1 MIFDYRY
8 KPSGPVRRPSCDH
21 NTKKLKCATLTASDV
36 QKFYSLY
43 YKNAERSHQ
52 NNFLLQH
59 MKTTKVTRHRNKTRP
74 PHKVSS
80 KYFVRNRKRDE
91 VPVCLKAFCQI
102 LQVNRFKLQRLAKK
116 NFETGDVSEQRG
128 GFKKSVIDFNQQ
140 RESISTFL
148 NSLPYTESH
157 YCREKSQRKYLTPEL
172 NVSKLYNMFR
182 DRFQSDDGNIPKKSY
197 FRFIFNTAFNF
208 GFGSPKKDECST
220 CTFLT
225 ERIKHEKST

>member
-116 NFETGDVSEQRG
+116 
-128 GFKKSVIDFNQQ
+128 I
-140 RESISTFL
+140 
-148 NSLPYTESH
+148 
-157 YCREKSQRKYLTPEL
+157 
-172 NVSKLYNMFR
+172 SKLAMYPNNVEDSKRVLLILISNASLFR
-182 DRFQSDDGNIPKKSY
+182 LF
-197 FRFIFNTAFNF
+197 
-208 GFGSPKKDECST
+208 
-220 CTFLT
+220 
-225 ERIKHEKST
+225 